1 MSDTIRIDIER
12 LRKALIDA
20 TGSAVFVGSPWA
32 IVDVAALESATPE
45 ELIRE
50 AQKRGY
56 DLRRFSY

>member
-12 LRKALIDA
+12 LRKALIDE

-50 AQKRGY
+50 AQRRDY
-56 DLRRFSY
+56 DLRRFSC